1 MRQPYEA
8 TDMLADFEP
17 AGGRT
22 IGLTPLASHRF
33 EEKEALSARQYG
45 DGELLDHPR
54 LRGDFHL
61 AKMAD
66 WTAMSRVSPVQ
77 HTRNVQN

>member
-1 MRQPYEA
+1 MRRPHEA

-17 AGGRT
+17 AGGCT

-77 HTRNVQN
+77 QTRNVQN